1 MVRKYEGVESR
12 YSTTIEVTF
21 QYQGKRCREPIKLK
35 PTPSNLKKVSNH
47 RAAILHEIAIGTFD
61 YATVFPESKN
71 LHKFADIIKDITIE
85 ETLKKWFKVKSPQ
98 CHASTVDGYRKIV
111 FNQLIPEFGHI
122 SIYDFRAYH
131 MRDWIISRT
140 KMSNKRIRNVVSPM
154 RCALAL
160 AVGDEIIDKNPLHL
174 FIYARA
180 ETHAQI
186 KAKAKKLDPFN
197 LEEMN
202 LIFQSAKGQERN
214 LFKAAFWT
222 GMRTSELC
230 ALLWEDIDFINGTI
244 NVDKGLTMAA
254 DEAEPPKTV
263 AGERFIRM
271 LPQARIALM
280 AQKEHTFLEGNEVFH
295 DSLYGKPW
303 AGDQPIRLRW
313 KAILKKAGLRY
324 RRPYQT
330 RHTYASMMLTSGE
343 LLGWFSRQLGHK
355 NINVTTT
362 IYAQWIETEGH
373 DGGSLIDAK
382 FGDGGSIPKVG
393 TEPKKLVKK

>member
-85 ETLKKWFKVKSPQ
+85 ETLKKWFRAISDQKKS
-98 CHASTVDGYRKIV
+98 STIVGYRKIV
-111 FNQLIPEFGHI
+111 FNQLIPQFGHI

-131 MRDWIISRT
+131 FRDWIIT
-140 KMSNKRIRNVVSPM
+140 QKQMSNKRIKNVVSPF
-154 RCALAL
+154 RRALAL
-160 AVGDEIIDKNPLHL
+160 AVNDEVIEKNFLTGFL
-174 FIYARA
+174 YERA
-180 ETHAQI
+180 ETYAQI

-197 LEEMN
+197 MEEMR
-202 LIFQSAKGQERN
+202 LIYKTAVGQVRN
-214 LFKAAFWT
+214 LFWFAFWT

-244 NVDKGLTMAA
+244 NVDKGLTQFA
-254 DEAEPPKTV
+254 DEAEPPKTE
-263 AGERFIRM
+263 AGERIIKM
-271 LPQARIALM
+271 LPQARKALM
-280 AQKEHTFLEGNEVFH
+280 AQKEHTFLVGQEVFIDPLH
-295 DSLYGKPW
+295 GKPW
-303 AGDQPIRLRW
+303 TGDSPIRKRW
-313 KAILKKAGLRY
+313 TTILKHAGVRY

-330 RHTYASMMLTSGE
+330 RHTYASMMLTAGE
-343 LLGWFSRQLGHK
+343 KLGWYSRQLGHK
-355 NINVTTT
+355 NVGITTT
-362 IYAQWIETEGH
+362 IYAKWIETE
-373 DGGSLIDAK
+373 DNNGGSLIDAK
-382 FGDGGSIPKVG
+382 FGDAGSIPKGG